1 MTPQDAGR
9 AVVMAAATARLTRL
23 VTDDEI
29 ARPIRDAVMAW
40 AEKPG
45 AGGLRKR
52 AGYLVDCPWCV
63 SMWAGG
69 AVLFASRFKSGR
81 WLTKAGALSMA
92 AAMLLTVQAKID
104 EVSES

>member
-1 MTPQDAGR
+1 
-9 AVVMAAATARLTRL
+9 MAAATARLTRL

-45 AGGLRKR
+45 AGALRKR

-63 SMWAGG
+63 SIWAGG
-69 AVLFASRFKSGR
+69 AVLLASRFKSGR

-104 EVSES
+104 EMPEN